1 MEDRNHFIVLTQLM
15 EGLNDMTDASSQLI
29 HQFQNPKFM
38 AVRDMLNM
46 IRDHISKKIAI
57 RESTR

>member
-1 MEDRNHFIVLTQLM
+1 MQERSHIIVLTDFM
-15 EGLNDMTDASSQLI
+15 TGLNEMRDASSQLV

-46 IRDHISKKIAI
+46 VQDVMSKKIAMNTVQ
-57 RESTR
+57 S